1 MIRMRVLITFPES
14 AREKIEEFLGKEVQ
28 VLDKDY
34 PDILLVPEGS
44 EEDIKKMDEK
54 SFIFYV
60 LEFIPE

>member
-1 MIRMRVLITFPES
+1 MRVLITFPES